1 MVKDTLQALDS
12 SRIEQ
17 LETEL
22 AAARRK
28 LKHRERLHRAHMQLA
43 ARVHQ
48 SLLPRPVRHPRV
60 DLDTRYVP
68 VEGIGGDY
76 CQVLFPD
83 DATCY
88 VTICDVAGHGV
99 GPALLA
105 TRVSSEVRRL
115 ARDRRRPIEIIQE
128 LNHFV
133 FQHFADTE
141 LHLTFF
147 AARLDLQRH
156 IATYSGAGHPGPLL
170 IRRGRGPVEVLK
182 SQNLPLGVAEHC
194 LSDEPEHLATLHR
207 GDRLVFYTD
216 GLTETADAHGK
227 LLGEAGLANIAA
239 NVCAGSVCEVAG
251 CILDR
256 LAWFRA
262 GPMRDDM
269 TLIVAE
275 VK

>member
-1 MVKDTLQALDS
+1 MVKDTLQVLDPP
-12 SRIEQ
+12 RIEQ

-22 AAARRK
+22 AAARRE

-48 SLLPRPVRHPRV
+48 SLLPRPVRHPRIEI
-60 DLDTRYVP
+60 DTRYVP
-68 VEGIGGDY
+68 VDGIGGDY

-83 DATCY
+83 DGTCY
-88 VTICDVAGHGV
+88 VTICDVTGHGV

-115 ARDRRRPIEIIQE
+115 VMDGHQPMRVLQK
-128 LNHFV
+128 LNAFV
-133 FQHFADTE
+133 CEHFADTE
-141 LHLTFF
+141 LYLSFLVARFDF
-147 AARLDLQRH
+147 ARQMVV
-156 IATYSGAGHPGPLL
+156 YSGAGHPGPIL
-170 IRRGRGPVEVLK
+170 IRQGGELIEVLM
-182 SQNLPLGVAEHC
+182 SQNHLLGISENC
-194 LSDEPEHLATLHR
+194 LGTAPEQIATLHP

-227 LLGEAGLANIAA
+227 LLGEAGLAAIAA
-239 NVCAGSVCEVAG
+239 SVCAGSVFEVAG

-256 LAWFRA
+256 LACFRS
-262 GPMRDDM
+262 GPVRDDM
-269 TLIVAE
+269 TLIIAE